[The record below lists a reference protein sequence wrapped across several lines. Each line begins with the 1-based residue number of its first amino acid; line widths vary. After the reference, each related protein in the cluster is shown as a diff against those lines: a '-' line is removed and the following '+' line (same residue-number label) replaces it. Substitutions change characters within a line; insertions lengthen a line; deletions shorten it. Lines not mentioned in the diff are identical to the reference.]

1 MSASDSSKAILDY
14 GYYMMELWTKQNIG
28 QHNIDDRTFQWAMDM
43 ALKHYKVEKEADT
56 QQQVWLFKDRDPSE
70 LEKQLEQLE
79 KEQDE

>member
-1 MSASDSSKAILDY
+1 MSTSKSTEAILEY
-14 GYYMMELWTKQNIG
+14 GYHMMELWVKQNIN
-28 QHNIDDRTFQWAMDM
+28 QSNIDDRTFQWAMDM

-79 KEQDE
+79 SENNE

>member
-1 MSASDSSKAILDY
+1 
-14 GYYMMELWTKQNIG
+14 
-28 QHNIDDRTFQWAMDM
+28 MDM

-79 KEQDE
+79 SENNE